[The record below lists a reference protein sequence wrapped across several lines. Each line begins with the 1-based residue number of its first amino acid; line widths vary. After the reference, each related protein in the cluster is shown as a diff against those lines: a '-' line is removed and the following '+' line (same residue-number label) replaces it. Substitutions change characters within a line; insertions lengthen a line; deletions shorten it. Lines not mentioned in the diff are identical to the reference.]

1 VSKLVDG
8 LEKALASVQ
17 GHPLLPLVI
26 LGAFLAAGVL
36 FISVWLVI
44 FQTGLLVAPPWGF
57 FLALAGSL
65 LSASTF
71 FALGRFVF
79 AGFIARKA
87 SPRVLRAVKGAGL
100 EHIIALRILPILPFT
115 LINMTAG
122 ALGVSFRTF
131 FLGTLIGMAPG
142 ILAITV
148 LGDRAIAVI
157 RHPTPLSVLA
167 LVGTALSLVAVAT
180 LMRRYARKRS
190 PVVDEPVTTVSAP
203 PGTGPGSAS

>member
-1 VSKLVDG
+1 MSELVAD
-8 LEKALASVQ
+8 LENALASLQ

-26 LGAFLAAGVL
+26 LGAFMVAGLL

-44 FQTGLLVAPPWGF
+44 FQTGLLVAPPFGF
-57 FLALAGSL
+57 LLALAGSL

-79 AGFIARKA
+79 AKLIARKA

-115 LINMTAG
+115 LINMSAG
-122 ALGVSFRTF
+122 ALGVPFRTF
-131 FLGTLIGMAPG
+131 FLGTLLGMAPG
-142 ILAITV
+142 ILAVTV

-157 RHPTPLSVLA
+157 KHPTPLSVLA
-167 LVGTALSLVAVAT
+167 LVGTAVLLVTVAT

-190 PVVDEPVTTVSAP
+190 PVVDDSAP